1 MYKGPRSI
9 IPAGNVYDSATR
21 DRFRAGKKA
30 FYDDPEAFSIEPFKI
45 WENLYYVGD
54 KLLCMHLVDTGE
66 GLLLIDCGYGHT
78 THMIERSIEQ
88 LGFDCHDL
96 KWIIVT
102 HGHFDHFGSGNVL
115 REKYGCKIYM
125 SRVDTDLIRENPE
138 RALMSYGPHPMEMC
152 WPDETIEDG
161 QVLTFGN
168 LQVRCVLAP
177 GHTYG
182 VMALFF
188 EVGGKMA
195 GTWGGTGMTSLHGQW
210 CRDLGLPAKKADA
223 MLDSVKK
230 LRGEKVEINL
240 GNHPPQNC
248 TLEKRQWMLE
258 HPGENPFLG
267 EEDWQIMLDQVEE
280 QIMDLIRKG
289 YDK

>member
-1 MYKGPRSI
+1 MYTGPRSI
-9 IPAGNVYDSATR
+9 IPAANTYDPTG

-30 FYDDPEAFSIEPFKI
+30 FYDDPDAFSMEPFKI

-54 KLLCMHLVDTGE
+54 QLLCMHLVDTGE

-78 THMIERSIEQ
+78 THMIESSIEQ
-88 LGFDCHDL
+88 LGFDCHDI
-96 KWIIVT
+96 KWILIT
-102 HGHFDHFGSGNVL
+102 HGHFDHFGSGNAL

-125 SRVDTDLIRENPE
+125 SKADTDLIRENPA
-138 RALMSYGPHPMEMC
+138 RALMDYGPHPMEMC

-161 QVLTFGN
+161 QVLTFGRTN
-168 LQVRCVLAP
+168 VRCVLAP

-182 VMALFF
+182 VMAFFF

-195 GTWGGTGMTSLHGQW
+195 GTWGGTGMTSLHGAW

-223 MLDSVKK
+223 MLESVKK

-248 TLEKRQWMLE
+248 TLEKRAWMLE

-267 EEDWQIMLDQVEE
+267 EEDWQIMLDNVEE
-280 QIMDLIRKG
+280 QIKDLIRKG